1 MLPTGGRCKNACY
14 RGSLFLLVGSLQLW
28 FKRAAA
34 GELASAAAEGA
45 AAAAAA
51 AAAGTAAYVFFDI
64 SSWECRVFTNAHVLP
79 RVPAGL
85 VAEDDVHLAGGAEGE
100 PDRAVLGDGDV
111 LLDLCRRAPSR
122 F

>member
-85 VAEDDVHLAGGAEGE
+85 VAEDDVRVQTFGGGGGPQQAGGGSGGGGA
-100 PDRAVLGDGDV
+100 
-111 LLDLCRRAPSR
+111 APSGQS
-122 F
+122 